1 MRSFIVA
8 AVAAHL
14 GLAVIAYPAAA
25 QPAPSV
31 NDFIRQLKPA
41 DPVAEP
47 PAGEGRAYIGRTRGL
62 SLGTGGPS
70 GAASTPSQPA
80 KPPSISFQ
88 VEFAFNSAQLT
99 PDATQVLDNLGQALT
114 SPELAGFRYKVNG
127 HTDGVGSAAYN
138 KTLSARRA
146 ASVRDYLVQRY
157 NLPSQRFQ
165 VAGLGATQLL
175 DPSNPAAA
183 ANRRVEVQNLG
194 R

>member
-1 MRSFIVA
+1 MRPLLTAVA
-8 AVAAHL
+8 AAHL
-14 GLAVIAYPAAA
+14 GLLAVAMPAAA
-25 QPAPSV
+25 QPGPSV

-62 SLGTGGPS
+62 SLGTGAP
-70 GAASTPSQPA
+70 AATAAPGQPA

-99 PDATQVLDNLGQALT
+99 PEATQVLDNLGQALS
-114 SPELAGFRYKVNG
+114 SPDLSGYRYRVAG
-127 HTDGVGSAAYN
+127 HTDGVGSATYN

-146 ASVRDYLVQRY
+146 GSVREYLSQRY
-157 NLPSQRFQ
+157 NLPPQKFE
-165 VAGLGATQLL
+165 VVGLGSSRLL
-175 DPSNPAAA
+175 DPSNPSAA
-183 ANRRVEVQNLG
+183 ANRRVEIQNLG